1 MGRSSP
7 RPEGTCTVEGSGG
20 NVELDISM
28 WHEVSMWDTYLCT
41 RDGAIVGDR
50 ESDSDNFVVQP
61 VEPG

>member
-1 MGRSSP
+1 
-7 RPEGTCTVEGSGG
+7 
-20 NVELDISM
+20 M